1 MLCTKCNQRP
11 ANVTFIQT
19 INGVKTQYHLCEQ
32 CAGQSGITSNAMFP
46 PVQFDN
52 LYTGFLPQ
60 AQTANVCPTCHLSFD
75 EFSRSGKFGCEDCYD
90 QFGASLPALMQRLHG
105 ATHHIVPAPKVQDQA
120 QSQPQTQTSLEQ
132 LQLQLQ
138 QAVAAEDY
146 ETAAVLRD
154 KIKQI
159 KGA

>member
-11 ANVTFIQT
+11 ANVTFIQN
-19 INGVKTQYHLCEQ
+19 INGAKTQYHLCEQ
-32 CAGQSGITSNAMFP
+32 CASQSGITPNAMFP

-75 EFSRSGKFGCEDCYD
+75 EFSRGGKFGCEDCYD
-90 QFGASLPALMQRLHG
+90 QFGTSLPTLMQRLHG
-105 ATHHIVPAPKVQDQA
+105 STHHIPSASKPQDKE
-120 QSQPQTQTSLEQ
+120 QSRPQTQLAQ

-138 QAVAAEDY
+138 QSVAAEDY